1 MHGMI
6 VVAEATP
13 EVLRLEA
20 VTGAVEAVPE
30 AEEGGL
36 FQLLRGPMVV
46 GEGDTLDLCTRH
58 VRQPITPWRT
68 ERSHGGPR
76 RQPSQ
81 HKERPERSEV
91 KVAVRGRPGNLPD
104 RLLPDRLTRAR
115 AVRLGSRA
123 KPQTRQATPQP
134 KRT

>member
-30 AEEGGL
+30 PEERGL

-68 ERSHGGPR
+68 ERSHSGPR

-81 HKERPERSEV
+81 HKERPERNEV
-91 KVAVRGRPGNLPD
+91 KVAVQDRPGN
-104 RLLPDRLTRAR
+104 LPDRLTRAR